1 MGANSFFS
9 KLASNDPL
17 AKSLNLPGA
26 HGWDNRHNVGNIPPT
41 PYSGVEPTLAD
52 ANAGYVQQAQRAGQQ
67 AQSPY
72 GQPPQRQQ
80 IPYGQQP
87 RPTWQQGQVS
97 PYQS

>member
-67 AQSPY
+67 AQT
-72 GQPPQRQQ
+72 
-80 IPYGQQP
+80 PYGQQP
-87 RPTWQQGQVS
+87 RPMGQPQQPRVSWQQGQIS